1 MKAFVHIDMDSKPSH
16 GTDVDKPVS
25 PNENPRL
32 PDHNDRTSLS
42 TDSMVTIRL
51 SDTIFMPDVDAPTC
65 EQLYQGPNDVDLL
78 KNDEKRSSPQVDD
91 IAVDTEQDEI
101 ALEELNQ
108 MPKAFRNSRASVK
121 SDGENIALD
130 SMLATFRSRSNSSG
144 TLSSSDSAHVDWDE
158 LDKSEEQAPRD
169 EGSDEVYLIQTYR
182 ICLSNIF
189 HSQLHFFL
197 QGLNKKTMLLQQIR
211 RQQSPE
217 QREAKLNLDHHLS
230 STLRSS

>member
-1 MKAFVHIDMDSKPSH
+1 MDSKPSH

-32 PDHNDRTSLS
+32 PEHNDRTPLS

-51 SDTIFMPDVDAPTC
+51 SDTIFMPDVEAPTC
-65 EQLYQGPNDVDLL
+65 EQLYQGPNGVDLL
-78 KNDEKRSSPQVDD
+78 KNDENRSSPKVDD

-101 ALEELNQ
+101 ALEDALNQ
-108 MPKAFRNSRASVK
+108 TPEAHSDSRASIK
-121 SDGENIALD
+121 SDGENKVLD
-130 SMLATFRSRSNSSG
+130 SMLTTFRSRSNSSG
-144 TLSSSDSAHVDWDE
+144 TLSSSGSAHVDWDE

-182 ICLSNIF
+182 SCQSNIF

-197 QGLNKKTMLLQQIR
+197 QGLNKKTMLLQQIP

-217 QREAKLNLDHHLS
+217 PREAKLNLDHHLS